1 MMKTRT
7 IYLLSAREIQEKRQN
22 VGIDE
27 SCILRNAQRTPY
39 YILGKFLLKEKEL
52 HSIEVDS
59 RYKQAHTLILRVYTP

>member
-39 YILGKFLLKEKEL
+39 YI
-52 HSIEVDS
+52 
-59 RYKQAHTLILRVYTP
+59 